1 MHLKNWINS
10 KNAEKQERYT
20 FAFIDEGA
28 KREIRRKTLKA
39 IAIPGYQVP
48 FGSRDMP
55 IARGWGTGGL
65 QLTLALIGPGDI
77 LKVIDQGADDSVNAV
92 NIKRFVFLVTGV
104 STTTDTQKATLVQT
118 RHRIPEEPMNEDQI
132 LILQVPIPEP
142 LRDVEPS
149 EKETRRMHAEA
160 DYSRMWLHLYE
171 DIIRFKEITIG
182 SRYPVMVN
190 HRHIMDPSP
199 IPRWDNRKL
208 HMSNNLF
215 LFGAG
220 REKRIYAIPPHTS
233 VSPLEFKDH
242 KFTVEDFG
250 NAACE
255 FCGSTSTYLDE
266 IIDDKTG
273 KRRFRCSDTS
283 YCQKQIERNKQL
295 KNEKN
300 SSSVEGPKSDKAIRK
315 RLLAMR

>member
-1 MHLKNWINS
+1 MRLKQWTES
-10 KNAEKQERYT
+10 RKNERQRNYS

-28 KREIRRKTLKA
+28 KREIRRKLLKA

-65 QLTLALIGPGDI
+65 QVTLAIIGPDDI

-92 NIKRFVFLVTGV
+92 NIKRFVSQVTGV
-104 STTTDTQKATLVQT
+104 STTTDTNEATLVQT
-118 RHRIPEEPMNEDQI
+118 RHRIPEEPMRSDQI
-132 LILQVPIPEP
+132 LVLQVPIPEP

-149 EKETRRMHAEA
+149 EQETRRMHAEA

-171 DIIRFKEITIG
+171 GIIHLKAITIG

-199 IPRWDNRKL
+199 IPRWDTLKL
-208 HMSNNLF
+208 HMSEPLF

-233 VSPLEFKDH
+233 VVPLEFKDY
-242 KFTVEDFG
+242 KFSIEDFG

-255 FCGSTSTYLDE
+255 ICGSTSTYLDE
-266 IIDDKTG
+266 FIDDEKG
-273 KRRFRCSDTS
+273 ERRFRCSDTS
-283 YCQKQIERNKQL
+283 YCQKQSER
-295 KNEKN
+295 
-300 SSSVEGPKSDKAIRK
+300 SKS
-315 RLLAMR
+315 